1 MGDGAVFVES
11 LSGSGV
17 SSSSYDIGSSSS
29 SRSASSG
36 KTLKPSKR
44 PLAAAVRPAKR
55 QKLAADGDNR
65 KARLSTASTTAI
77 SNTTSTAAVKS
88 FKQPAVLAN
97 GSSTTSSKAGSA
109 DRERE
114 QGEGLHGSW
123 AARRL
128 QKEKEAGALSAFA
141 GKRTTFDDSD

>member
-1 MGDGAVFVES
+1 MGGGAVFVES

-17 SSSSYDIGSSSS
+17 SSSCDTTSS
-29 SRSASSG
+29 
-36 KTLKPSKR
+36 KPLKPLKPSKR
-44 PLAAAVRPAKR
+44 PLAAAAPRPAKR
-55 QKLAADGDNR
+55 QTPAEDRGNSKAKLGTTA
-65 KARLSTASTTAI
+65 TASMSNNTTA
-77 SNTTSTAAVKS
+77 TAAAAAVKS
-88 FKQPAVLAN
+88 VKQPAVPVN
-97 GSSTTSSKAGSA
+97 SSGSSKGGV

>member
-17 SSSSYDIGSSSS
+17 SSSYDTASS
-29 SRSASSG
+29 SRSNS
-36 KTLKPSKR
+36 KPLKPLKR
-44 PLAAAVRPAKR
+44 PLAAAAPRPAKR
-55 QKLAADGDNR
+55 QKLAGDSSGSC
-65 KARLSTASTTAI
+65 KVKQGATTTA
-77 SNTTSTAAVKS
+77 TAAVKS
-88 FKQPAVLAN
+88 VNQPAVLAN
-97 GSSTTSSKAGSA
+97 SSSGSSSKSGV

-141 GKRTTFDDSD
+141 GKRTAFDDSD